1 MSQEVNHIF
10 SRVLLESVKITLLV
24 FVMMVVID
32 FLNVV
37 TKSKL
42 EKLLRGRKWRQ
53 YVVAPAVGAVPGC
66 LGMFTDVTLY
76 MHGLISFGALAGAMM
91 AGSGD
96 EAYVMLT
103 LFPQKALLLFAILT
117 VIGISLGPIVDLLL
131 PKIGYKPC
139 EQCAVPIYHVEEHGW
154 RHYLTKHIWSHIL
167 KRHLWKVFLWT
178 FGALLLL
185 ELGLTYWH
193 ISEFTTR
200 YPILMFF
207 IAAAIGLIPESGPHM
222 IIVTMFAEGLIPF
235 SVLVTSSVVQ
245 DGHGLLPLLSYSWKD
260 SLVVKGFNAIFGLG
274 IGFLMYAFG
283 S

>member
-1 MSQEVNHIF
+1 MTQEVNHIF
-10 SRVLLESVKITLLV
+10 SQVLLESVKITLLV
-24 FVMMVVID
+24 FVMMIVID
-32 FLNVV
+32 LLNVV

-42 EKLLRGRKWRQ
+42 EGLLRGRKWRQ
-53 YVVAPAVGAVPGC
+53 YVVAPVVGAVPGC
-66 LGMFTDVTLY
+66 FGMFTDVTLY
-76 MHGLISFGALAGAMM
+76 VHGLISFGALAGAMM

-139 EQCAVPIYHVEEHGW
+139 EQCAVPMYHVEEQGW
-154 RHYLTKHIWSHIL
+154 RHYVTKHIWSHIL

-235 SVLVTSSVVQ
+235 SVLVTSSIVQ

-274 IGFLMYAFG
+274 IGLLMYAFG